1 MAVKPN
7 LPDLKSNKMIAFDDD
22 GNIVTASAAVKVSDT
37 VVSATNTNSSIT
49 NSGISKTTSN
59 ESSVNPNNSELLNRA
74 TINVVNQSNI
84 TYLASSEDDEDMNKY
99 ISDLNIRSLSGIEA
113 VPYQF
118 LPSVDR
124 RIGAGGQSDSM
135 LGRKYTEK
143 IVTQMPLL
151 FLVPCNPLFM
161 DDNKFSSNDR
171 NIITQALAGVVDNID
186 GLLEGSGRFYSSTE
200 AYTQYYNYLNVMLAS
215 VSSYLGIGDEKILI
229 PGEKNATAIKNINW
243 ADEINKEMSEVWKSK
258 KNLVFYM
265 DSIDTIQESFGNT
278 TQESMLN
285 GLINGFSDKAK
296 ELDYLFGSGNTN
308 LAASL
313 MNGSEGA
320 LSSIAASLGTVT
332 ENLGGSI
339 IGSIG
344 NSVDSILDGGKI
356 VFPEMWQDSSYDKS
370 FNISFKLRSPDND
383 SLSIFMNVLKPYCK
397 LLCFAMPHMVK
408 DNVNAYRTPFICKA
422 YSQGRFNID
431 LGMMTSISA
440 SKGATCCWND
450 DGLPTQIDVDIEI
463 KDLYHRLTM
472 TGFSD
477 DSTPTNIISGTWND
491 LKNTPGQ
498 TYNIVSNTA
507 YMDFLANMAGL
518 NVNQIEAF
526 RKVKL
531 YVDLFSAKIHTSD
544 STIQSRIEDRFL
556 NLISG
561 VYR

>member
-1 MAVKPN
+1 MPLKPN
-7 LPDLKSNKMIAFDDD
+7 LPDIKSNKMIAFDDD
-22 GNIVTASAAVKVSDT
+22 NNVTISPKVQTSQEVISKT
-37 VVSATNTNSSIT
+37 TTTSSIT
-49 NSGISKTTSN
+49 NSGISKSTTR
-59 ESSVNPNNSELLNRA
+59 ESSIAPNNNAVLTS
-74 TINVVNQSNI
+74 TTTDIVNSSNI
-84 TYLASSEDDEDMNKY
+84 SFLTSTEDDKDLNKY
-99 ISDLNIRSLSGIEA
+99 ISNLNIRSLSGIEA

-124 RIGAGGQSDSM
+124 RIGSGISEMM

-161 DDNKFSSNDR
+161 DDNKFSNNDR
-171 NIITQALAGVVDNID
+171 NIISQALAGVVDNID

-215 VSSYLGIGDEKILI
+215 ISSYLGIGDEKITL
-229 PGEKNATAIKNINW
+229 PGAKNATAIKNVNW
-243 ADEINKEMSEVWKSK
+243 ADEINKEMSEVWKAK

-265 DSIDTIQESFGNT
+265 DSIDTVQESFGNT

-285 GLINGFSDKAK
+285 SLINGFSDKAK

-308 LAASL
+308 LASSL
-313 MNGSEGA
+313 LNGSEGA
-320 LSSIAASLGTVT
+320 TSAIAAALGSAT
-332 ENLGGSI
+332 EKLGGSI

-370 FNISFKLRSPDND
+370 FNISFKFRSPDND

-431 LGMMTSISA
+431 LGIMHSISA
-440 SKGATCCWND
+440 TKGATCCWND

-463 KDLYHRLTM
+463 KDLYNQLTM

-477 DSTPTNIISGTWND
+477 DSTPTGIIGGTWND
-491 LKNTPGQ
+491 LKNTPAQ

-531 YVDLFSAKIHTSD
+531 YIDLFSAKAHTFD
-544 STIQSRIEDRFL
+544 STIQSRAEDRLL

-561 VYR
+561 IYR